1 MNSSRHISSKAERLD
16 LALRSG
22 ALGDVAGILADMS
35 PGDVAYFI
43 ASSPPDYRDVLLGF
57 LEPEQEALVVNEL
70 PDELRNA
77 ALADRAPEAV
87 AEIVEQL
94 DDDDVAD
101 ILHELPDDLTG
112 RVLASLD
119 EQYRQRLQT
128 VLSFSDDSAG
138 GLMSTDIITIR
149 ADLTLDVV
157 LRYLRRHSEIP
168 SNTDNLIV
176 VNRHD
181 RFVGLLPIGIL
192 LVSDPAISV
201 REMMITDQAAI
212 DVDTPATEV
221 ARRFERNDWIS
232 APVVDGS
239 GQLLG
244 RITIDDVVD
253 VIMEE
258 ADHSLTS
265 LAGLAEEDTFASVWQ
280 SAPRRAVWLGVNLA
294 TALLASSVI
303 NLFQA
308 MIEKVVAWAV
318 LMPIVA
324 SMGGIAGT
332 QSLTILIRAMA
343 MGQINDRNQF
353 WVVGRESL
361 VGALNGMLWALVIA
375 ATAAIWF
382 NDLTLGFIIA
392 CAMLINLV
400 TAGCAGAGLP
410 LALKKLQV
418 DPALAGGVMV
428 TTVTDVVGFLAFLGL
443 ATLFYA

>member
-1 MNSSRHISSKAERLD
+1 MNSSSHFPSKVERLD

-176 VNRHD
+176 VNRHG

-201 REMMITDQAAI
+201 REMMITDQVAI

-232 APVVDGS
+232 APVVDGN

-308 MIEKVVAWAV
+308 TIEKVVALAV

-382 NDLTLGFIIA
+382 EDLTLGFIIA
-392 CAMLINLV
+392 CAMLINLI

>member
-1 MNSSRHISSKAERLD
+1 VNSSRHISSKAERLD

-57 LEPEQEALVVNEL
+57 LESEQEALVVNEL
-70 PDELRNA
+70 PDELRSA

-128 VLSFSDDSAG
+128 VLSFSDNSAG

-168 SNTDNLIV
+168 PNTDNLIV

-232 APVVDGS
+232 APVVDGN

-280 SAPRRAVWLGVNLA
+280 SAPRRAMWLGVNLA

-308 MIEKVVAWAV
+308 TIEKVVALAV

-343 MGQINDRNQF
+343 MGQINNRNQF

-382 NDLTLGFIIA
+382 EDLTLGFIIA
-392 CAMLINLV
+392 CAMLINLI

-410 LALKKLQV
+410 LLLKKLHV
-418 DPALAGGVMV
+418 DPALAGGVLV

>member
-57 LEPEQEALVVNEL
+57 LESEQEALVVNEL
-70 PDELRNA
+70 PDELRSA

-168 SNTDNLIV
+168 PNTDNLIV

-232 APVVDGS
+232 APVIDGN

-280 SAPRRAVWLGVNLA
+280 SAPRRAMWLGVNLA

-308 MIEKVVAWAV
+308 TIEKVVALAV

-343 MGQINDRNQF
+343 MGQINNRNQF

-382 NDLTLGFIIA
+382 EDLTLGFIIA
-392 CAMLINLV
+392 CAMLINLI

-410 LALKKLQV
+410 LLLKKLHV
-418 DPALAGGVMV
+418 DPALAGGVLV

>member
-1 MNSSRHISSKAERLD
+1 MNSSRHFPSKVERLD

-176 VNRHD
+176 VNRHG

-212 DVDTPATEV
+212 YVDTPATEV

-232 APVVDGS
+232 APVIDGN

-280 SAPRRAVWLGVNLA
+280 SAPRRAMWLGVNLA

-308 MIEKVVAWAV
+308 TIEKVVALAV

-382 NDLTLGFIIA
+382 GDLTLGFIIA
-392 CAMLINLV
+392 CAMLINLI

-410 LALKKLQV
+410 LALKKLHV

>member
-1 MNSSRHISSKAERLD
+1 MSSSSHFPSKVERLD

-176 VNRHD
+176 VNRHG

-232 APVVDGS
+232 APVVDGN

-308 MIEKVVAWAV
+308 TIEKVVALAV

-361 VGALNGMLWALVIA
+361 VGALNGMLWAIVIA
-375 ATAAIWF
+375 TTAVIWF
-382 NDLTLGFIIA
+382 GDLTLGFIIA

>member
-168 SNTDNLIV
+168 PNTDNLIV

-232 APVVDGS
+232 APVVDGN

-280 SAPRRAVWLGVNLA
+280 SAPRRAMWLGVNLT

-308 MIEKVVAWAV
+308 TIEKVVALAV

-343 MGQINDRNQF
+343 MGQINNRNQF
-353 WVVGRESL
+353 WVVWRESL

-382 NDLTLGFIIA
+382 EDLTLGFIIA
-392 CAMLINLV
+392 CAMLINLI

-410 LALKKLQV
+410 LLLKKLHV
-418 DPALAGGVMV
+418 DPALAGGVLV

>member
-1 MNSSRHISSKAERLD
+1 MNSSRHFPSKVERLD

-176 VNRHD
+176 VNRHG

-232 APVVDGS
+232 APVVDGN

-308 MIEKVVAWAV
+308 TIEKVVALAV

-382 NDLTLGFIIA
+382 NDLTLGLIIA

>member
-168 SNTDNLIV
+168 PNTDNLIV

-201 REMMITDQAAI
+201 REKMITDQAAI

-232 APVVDGS
+232 APVVDGN

-308 MIEKVVAWAV
+308 TIEKVVALAV

-382 NDLTLGFIIA
+382 EDLTLGFIIA
-392 CAMLINLV
+392 CAMLINLI

-410 LALKKLQV
+410 LLLKKLHV
-418 DPALAGGVMV
+418 DPALAGGVLV

>member
-1 MNSSRHISSKAERLD
+1 MNSSSHFPSKVERLD

-176 VNRHD
+176 VNRHGL
-181 RFVGLLPIGIL
+181 FVGLLPIGIL

-232 APVVDGS
+232 APVVDGN

-308 MIEKVVAWAV
+308 TIEKVVALAV

-382 NDLTLGFIIA
+382 EDLTLGFIIA
-392 CAMLINLV
+392 CAMLINLI

-410 LALKKLQV
+410 LVLKKLQV

>member
-1 MNSSRHISSKAERLD
+1 MNSSSHFPSKVERLD

-176 VNRHD
+176 VNRHG

-232 APVVDGS
+232 APVVDGN

-308 MIEKVVAWAV
+308 TIEKVVALAV

>member
-1 MNSSRHISSKAERLD
+1 MNSSSHFPSKVERLD

-176 VNRHD
+176 VNRHG

-232 APVVDGS
+232 APVVDGN

-280 SAPRRAVWLGVNLA
+280 SAPRRAMWLGVNLA

-308 MIEKVVAWAV
+308 TIEKVVALAV

-382 NDLTLGFIIA
+382 EDLTLGFIIA
-392 CAMLINLV
+392 CAMLINLI

>member
-1 MNSSRHISSKAERLD
+1 VNSSRHISSKAERLD

-168 SNTDNLIV
+168 PNTDNLIV

-232 APVVDGS
+232 APVVDGN

-280 SAPRRAVWLGVNLA
+280 SAPRRAMWLGVNLT

-308 MIEKVVAWAV
+308 TIEKVVALAV

-343 MGQINDRNQF
+343 MGQINNRNQF
-353 WVVGRESL
+353 WVVWRESL

-382 NDLTLGFIIA
+382 EDLTLGFIIA
-392 CAMLINLV
+392 CAMLINLI

-410 LALKKLQV
+410 LLLKKLHV
-418 DPALAGGVMV
+418 DPALAGGVLV

>member
-1 MNSSRHISSKAERLD
+1 M
-16 LALRSG
+16 
-22 ALGDVAGILADMS
+22 
-35 PGDVAYFI
+35 
-43 ASSPPDYRDVLLGF
+43 
-57 LEPEQEALVVNEL
+57 
-70 PDELRNA
+70 
-77 ALADRAPEAV
+77 
-87 AEIVEQL
+87 
-94 DDDDVAD
+94 
-101 ILHELPDDLTG
+101 
-112 RVLASLD
+112 
-119 EQYRQRLQT
+119 
-128 VLSFSDDSAG
+128 LSFSDDSAG

-232 APVVDGS
+232 APVVDGN

-280 SAPRRAVWLGVNLA
+280 SAPRL
-294 TALLASSVI
+294 
-303 NLFQA
+303 
-308 MIEKVVAWAV
+308 
-318 LMPIVA
+318 
-324 SMGGIAGT
+324 
-332 QSLTILIRAMA
+332 SLIHI
-343 MGQINDRNQF
+343 
-353 WVVGRESL
+353 
-361 VGALNGMLWALVIA
+361 
-375 ATAAIWF
+375 
-382 NDLTLGFIIA
+382 
-392 CAMLINLV
+392 
-400 TAGCAGAGLP
+400 
-410 LALKKLQV
+410 
-418 DPALAGGVMV
+418 
-428 TTVTDVVGFLAFLGL
+428 
-443 ATLFYA
+443 

>member
-1 MNSSRHISSKAERLD
+1 MNSSRHFPSKVERLD

-43 ASSPPDYRDVLLGF
+43 ASSPPDSRDVLLGF

-232 APVVDGS
+232 APVVDGN

-308 MIEKVVAWAV
+308 TIEKVVALAV

-410 LALKKLQV
+410 LALKKFQV